1 MYTDSVYT
9 NLVRN
14 CLTTKF
20 IFIINRSPVIWNSR
34 KQIVTAQSLTEIE
47 YMTIL
52 EVSKQAIQ
60 IYHFLYLISKELVYN
75 RTPTTIYKDNQDMI
89 KLIDNPI
96 NYLKTK
102 HIAVY
107 YHTIQ
112 EYITNSKIQLEYL
125 AID

>member
-1 MYTDSVYT
+1 
-9 NLVRN
+9 
-14 CLTTKF
+14 
-20 IFIINRSPVIWNSR
+20 
-34 KQIVTAQSLTEIE
+34 
-47 YMTIL
+47 
-52 EVSKQAIQ
+52 
-60 IYHFLYLISKELVYN
+60 
-75 RTPTTIYKDNQDMI
+75 MI

-96 NYLKTK
+96 NYLKIK